1 MFEFRKIP
9 PVLGGANDFDL
20 LFLSLILVDCCEMI
34 EILVILS
41 SGWLAAA
48 AIAGFLAKIEVIVDD
63 CYSLL
68 DKVFMTLSAM
78 AS

>member
-9 PVLGGANDFDL
+9 PVLGGANDFD

-48 AIAGFLAKIEVIVDD
+48 AMAWFLAKIEVIVDD